1 MTSDGVIETFELTK
15 RYGRRGARSVL
26 AVDGVSLSVERG
38 QVFGFLGPNGSGKT
52 TTIGMLVGV
61 VRPTAGSFS
70 LLGAAGPRELVAA
83 RARVGATLETPN
95 FYPYMSGRD
104 NLRIATAIKGA
115 DRARV
120 EECLEL
126 VGLAD
131 RAGHR
136 FGTYSLGM
144 KQRLSLAATMLNDPE
159 LVVLDEPA
167 NGLDPQGMREIRAI
181 IRDLADRGTT
191 IFLSSH
197 LLWEVERVC
206 SHVAIVRKGRI
217 VASGPVE
224 EIASGDISALV
235 RAEDETALLEA
246 LAEYPDGKGAR
257 RGREG
262 VIVSLASDDLAALN
276 RYLAGCGI
284 HLSHLARHRQSLEEV
299 FVELTGAG
307 DSRTEGG
314 A

>member
-1 MTSDGVIETFELTK
+1 MTSDSVIETFGLTK

-52 TTIGMLVGV
+52 TAIGMLAGV

-70 LLGAAGPRELVAA
+70 LLGATGPRELAEA

-95 FYPYMSGRD
+95 FYPYLSGRD
-104 NLRIATAIKGA
+104 NLRIASAIKGA
-115 DRARV
+115 DRSRV

-131 RAGHR
+131 RSRHR

-159 LVVLDEPA
+159 LVILDEPA
-167 NGLDPQGMREIRAI
+167 NGLDPQGMRAIRAI
-181 IRDLADRGTT
+181 IRDLAVRGTT

-217 VASGPVE
+217 VALGPVE
-224 EIASGDISALV
+224 EVASGDISALV

-284 HLSHLARHRQSLEEV
+284 HPSHLARRRQSLEEV